1 MLQLIADNKV
11 VDIKRIQY
19 SDGAVGFDLGDF
31 PINTKSVVISIDP
44 TFKVSGL
51 LDELTQLM
59 WTLSEVKNVFDK
71 TFSISLYVPYL
82 PYARN
87 DRKFS
92 FSGNFGLEIFIRSV
106 SDLGVNK
113 LITVDPHNPDA
124 FESWCNVHRMK
135 ADYTT
140 QLQAFIQTMQ
150 REHISPQKE
159 WDVVIAPDKGA
170 RDKAAAIANCYNI
183 PLICCT
189 KERDVSTGKLSNPV
203 VPERVDGLNCLI
215 VDDLLD
221 YGGTYIQLAQELYKQ
236 GATFIDLYVTH
247 LIAAKG
253 LSVLTNSINKVY
265 TYQTC
270 CGYVTMQDVQ
280 KFNKGE

>member
-11 VDIKRIQY
+11 VDIRRIQY

-31 PINTKSVVISIDP
+31 PINTKSVVISVDP

-51 LDELTQLM
+51 LDELNQLLP
-59 WTLSEVKNVFDK
+59 TIHYVKQDCDFEVELF
-71 TFSISLYVPYL
+71 IPYL
-82 PYARN
+82 PYARA
-87 DRKFS
+87 DRRFCMRGN
-92 FSGNFGLEIFIRSV
+92 SGLQYFINEMSC
-106 SDLGVNK
+106 NQIYK
-113 LITVDPHNPDA
+113 LTTVDPHNLSALQELCYDA
-124 FESWCNVHRMK
+124 GIKLE
-135 ADYTT
+135 YTT
-140 QLQAFIQTMQ
+140 QLQAFIQTMK
-150 REHISPQKE
+150 REHISPHKE
-159 WDVVIAPDKGA
+159 WDIVIAPDKGA
-170 RDKAAAIANCYNI
+170 KDKAAEIANYYNI

-203 VPERVDGLNCLI
+203 VPERVDGVKCLI
-215 VDDLLD
+215 VDDLMD
-221 YGGTYIQLAQELYKQ
+221 GGYTYIQLAQELYKQ

-253 LSVLTNSINKVY
+253 LDVLTNSIHKLY

-280 KFNKGE
+280 KFNKGG